1 MSSALPGNGQEQYN
15 KELLCKDCKHSRADW
30 LARLIK
36 ASRQFSCTLPES
48 WIPPDYDPVIG
59 LTKEGYF
66 QSAVTMRSPW
76 NKTCGAAAT
85 KWLPRKKKHLFL
97 MLRKVHFMSDSRTVT
112 STQARKSLLR
122 AFRAKRPL
130 FLWGPPGIGKSELV
144 EGITEELGGLMIDL
158 RLGQMEP
165 TDIRGIPF
173 YNKELGKM
181 DWAPPIELP
190 DEEMA
195 KDYPIVVLFLDELN
209 SAAPSVQAAA
219 YQLILNR
226 RIGKYRLPK
235 NVVLVAAGNR
245 ESDKGVTYRMPTP
258 LANRFIHQEMK
269 VDFASYQTWAVQNNI
284 HKDVVGYLSFA
295 KQDLYDFDS
304 KSSSRAFA
312 TPRTW
317 TFVSELLDE
326 DDGDADT
333 LTNLIAGT
341 VGEGLAVKFMAHRK
355 ISARL
360 PNPEDIL
367 SGKVTTLDVK
377 EVSAMYSLVI
387 SMCYEL
393 KDAVARK
400 IPDKEFHA
408 MSDNFLG
415 YMMKNFETELTVMG
429 ARIAL
434 TTYNLPFQPTKLKNF
449 DEFHQRFGKYILQAS
464 A

>member
-1 MSSALPGNGQEQYN
+1 
-15 KELLCKDCKHSRADW
+15 
-30 LARLIK
+30 
-36 ASRQFSCTLPES
+36 
-48 WIPPDYDPVIG
+48 
-59 LTKEGYF
+59 
-66 QSAVTMRSPW
+66 
-76 NKTCGAAAT
+76 
-85 KWLPRKKKHLFL
+85 
-97 MLRKVHFMSDSRTVT
+97 MSDSRTVT
-112 STQARKSLLR
+112 AIQARKSLLK
-122 AFRAKRPL
+122 AFEVKRPL

-144 EGITEELGGLMIDL
+144 EGITNDLGGLMIDL

-190 DEEMA
+190 DEESA
-195 KDYPIVVLFLDELN
+195 AAYPIVVLFLDELN
-209 SAAPSVQAAA
+209 SAAPSVQSAA

-226 RIGKYRLPK
+226 RIGKYRLPD
-235 NVVLVAAGNR
+235 NVVMVAAGNR

-269 VDFASYQTWAVQNNI
+269 VDFASWQTWAVENKI
-284 HKDVVGYLSFA
+284 HPEVVGYLSFA
-295 KQDLYDFDS
+295 KQDLYDFDA

-312 TPRTW
+312 TPRSW
-317 TFVSELLDE
+317 SFVSQLLDQGAT
-326 DDGDADT
+326 DDDT

-355 ISARL
+355 VSGRM
-360 PNPEDIL
+360 PNPADIL
-367 SGKVTTLDVK
+367 SGKVTDLNVK

-393 KDAVARK
+393 KAHVELKPADTQ
-400 IPDKEFHA
+400 FHA
-408 MSDNFLG
+408 MADNFLG

-434 TTYNLPFQPTKLKNF
+434 TTYDLPFLPTKLKNF

-464 A
+464 V

>member
-1 MSSALPGNGQEQYN
+1 
-15 KELLCKDCKHSRADW
+15 
-30 LARLIK
+30 
-36 ASRQFSCTLPES
+36 
-48 WIPPDYDPVIG
+48 
-59 LTKEGYF
+59 
-66 QSAVTMRSPW
+66 
-76 NKTCGAAAT
+76 
-85 KWLPRKKKHLFL
+85 
-97 MLRKVHFMSDSRTVT
+97 MSDSRTVT
-112 STQARKSLLR
+112 STQARKSILT
-122 AFRAKRPL
+122 AFKVKRPL

-144 EGITEELGGLMIDL
+144 EGITRELGGYMIDL

-173 YNKELGKM
+173 YNKEVGKM
-181 DWAPPIELP
+181 DWAEPIDLPSEEL
-190 DEEMA
+190 A
-195 KDYPIVVLFLDELN
+195 SQYPIVVLFMDELN
-209 SAAPSVQAAA
+209 AAPASVQAAA

-226 RIGKYRLPK
+226 RVGKYRLPD
-235 NVVLVAAGNR
+235 NVVMVAAGNR

-258 LANRFIHQEMK
+258 LSNRFIHQEMK
-269 VDFASYQTWAVQNNI
+269 VDFASYQEWAVQNRI

-295 KQDLYDFDS
+295 KQDLYDFDA

-312 TPRTW
+312 TPRSW
-317 TFVSELLDE
+317 TFVSQLLNDE
-326 DDGDADT
+326 SVDDDT

-355 ISARL
+355 VASRM
-360 PNPEDIL
+360 PNPKDIL
-367 SGKVTTLDVK
+367 DGKVKDLQVK

-393 KDAVARK
+393 KSAVETK
-400 IPDKEFHA
+400 VEDKKFHEMA
-408 MSDNFLG
+408 DNFLG

-449 DEFHQRFGKYILQAS
+449 DQFHDKYGKYILQAS